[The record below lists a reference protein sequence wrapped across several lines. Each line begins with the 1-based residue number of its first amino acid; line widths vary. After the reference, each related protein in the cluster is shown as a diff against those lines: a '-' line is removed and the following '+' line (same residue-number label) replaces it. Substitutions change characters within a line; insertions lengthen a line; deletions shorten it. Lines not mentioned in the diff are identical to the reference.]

1 MSTYHDVILFIVDS
15 IGALGYFGV
24 FALMFLESTFFPF
37 PSEVIMIPAGYL
49 ISQGE
54 MSFILVMVMSVLGSI
69 SGAWVNYYIAVR
81 FGRKMLLKII
91 SEVKLRKVE
100 SFFEKHGPISTFN
113 GRLIPIVRQYIS
125 FPAGLAKMNPL
136 KFTIYTAAGSIVWSL
151 ILVSLGYF
159 LGQNQDLLD
168 KYIKEVIL
176 IILLFVVILTVIY
189 SHYKKS

>member
-54 MSFILVMVMSVLGSI
+54 MSFMLVMVMSVLGSI